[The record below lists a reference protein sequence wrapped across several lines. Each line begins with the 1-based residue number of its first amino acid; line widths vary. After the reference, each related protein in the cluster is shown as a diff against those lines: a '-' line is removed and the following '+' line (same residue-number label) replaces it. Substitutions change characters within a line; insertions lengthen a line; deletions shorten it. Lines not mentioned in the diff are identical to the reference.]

1 MAHVKFR
8 QDLFEKGVHIL
19 LGLPNGTEATQ
30 EMDQGFAQFKPATDK
45 STVQIAA
52 MKMAT
57 RVEARKK
64 MRKSLEVKMAAAAL
78 NKSSGSSSLAVLA
91 ETAALENNY
100 AANLEEYF
108 SEQGD
113 ADGDVDGNE
122 DDFEFE
128 VNGSVCNV
136 KVDNCDLSAIVN
148 GFPGDP
154 IELHPFDRVFTRQ
167 NIWSWWC
174 KVGFLPMNR
183 NSLNDDKFRQQFG
196 ENAAVGDQGNRL

>member
-1 MAHVKFR
+1 
-8 QDLFEKGVHIL
+8 
-19 LGLPNGTEATQ
+19 
-30 EMDQGFAQFKPATDK
+30 
-45 STVQIAA
+45 
-52 MKMAT
+52 
-57 RVEARKK
+57 
-64 MRKSLEVKMAAAAL
+64 MAAAAL

-108 SEQGD
+108 LEQGD

-154 IELHPFDRVFTRQ
+154 VELRPFDRVFTQQ

-174 KVGFLPMNR
+174 KVRFLPMNR
-183 NSLNDDKFRQQFG
+183 NLLKDGKVRQQFG
-196 ENAAVGDQGNRL
+196 ENAAIGD